1 MSRVADDVAM
11 RIRTA
16 GQSQIMDVVAFNLA
30 VMLEPIITERTWKDT
45 KEIYEHL
52 TELGVK
58 TLSGKDTWT
67 QNTWDN
73 LCKRQPKIGLLALSN
88 IATPQSSSVT
98 HVRPSVPTPSVFQDE
113 PSVQPEPTKKWEPG
127 MHYSVGDRV
136 FRIENVQGEGITTRI
151 WICLKDHCA
160 SHAISLDIHA
170 KCWKKTSEWRTR

>member
-1 MSRVADDVAM
+1 MSRVASDVAM

-58 TLSGKDTWT
+58 TLSGKDEWT

-88 IATPQSSSVT
+88 IATPQSSTVT
-98 HVRPSVPTPSVFQDE
+98 AYRPE
-113 PSVQPEPTKKWEPG
+113 PSVQSDPTTKWEPG
-127 MHYSVGDRV
+127 KLYKTGDRV
-136 FRIENVQGEGITTRI
+136 FRIENVLGEGITTRR
-151 WICLKDHCA
+151 WICLKDHLS

-170 KCWKKTSEWRTR
+170 ECWKKTSEWRNR

>member
-45 KEIYEHL
+45 KEIYEYL

-58 TLSGKDTWT
+58 TLSGKDEWT

-88 IATPQSSSVT
+88 IATPQSSTVT
-98 HVRPSVPTPSVFQDE
+98 AYR
-113 PSVQPEPTKKWEPG
+113 PEPVVQSDSTTKWEPSKL
-127 MHYSVGDRV
+127 YKTGDRV
-136 FRIENVQGEGITTRI
+136 FRIENVLGEGITTRR
-151 WICLKDHCA
+151 WICLKDHLS

-170 KCWKKTSEWRTR
+170 ECWKKTSEWRHR